1 MFGGPRASYNPAVNA
16 LAQVAAFAAGLVHVM
31 IFVLESALFRRPA
44 AHRTFGVAADDV
56 EAVRPW
62 AFNQGFYNLFLAAG
76 ALGGLVLVWSGSSA
90 EGRAVALFGCASML
104 GAAVV
109 LLATNR
115 RMLRG
120 AAIQGLLPLIALVAA
135 VVAG

>member
-1 MFGGPRASYNPAVNA
+1 VNA

-31 IFVLESALFRRPA
+31 IFVLESVLFRRPA
-44 AHRTFGVAADDV
+44 AHRTFGVAPDDV
-56 EAVRPW
+56 AAVQPW

-76 ALGGLVLVWSGSSA
+76 ALGGLALIWSGAKA
-90 EGRAVALFGCASML
+90 EGRTLVIFACASML
-104 GAAVV
+104 AAAVV

-120 AAIQGLLPLIALVAA
+120 ALIQGLLPLVAVIAA
-135 VVAG
+135 VASR